1 MHHHSACTDCELHH
15 VSIDS
20 CMESP
25 AVSDRQKRVRSW
37 HRVPALRLDLRFVR
51 SNSVAGLFRVCDPL
65 SQQFVELYELE
76 CMVAQSINGER
87 SVSDLVIFA
96 RSYNPAITT
105 AQIELLIVQLLEA
118 GLLEEPQPDGHGKV
132 IPFRPPTKPA
142 DEFAAFRNEIAL
154 DLQRDEAMNWTEAPS
169 AGPRT
174 PLFEAA
180 GPPQRASAPRVPTLP
195 VRPSPVPAPKAFP
208 PPGLDDATN
217 IESVGFFDSDDDE
230 DGAFANTNVV
240 VGTDPFEALEQN
252 RSRMIAAGDPDVIA
266 SSPMPAPTPIA
277 SPPTVP
283 APSGLL
289 DAPDP
294 DPEPPRMT
302 TPRQAEAE
310 QEGLFVSTQK
320 ARRWYQRRSI
330 KVLAVL
336 VGLLLITAIVQYPLY
351 ITSECAIIPSQR
363 AYVRSPMG
371 GVISEILVDEGTFV
385 KKGEIIAKLDD
396 RQLAADRRK
405 AVAEL
410 DRINAELDR
419 LHRGARTE
427 EIAQA
432 RALASGRAS
441 AVAFAKKELDRRLR
455 MVREGVGARAAAEQA
470 RGDYAAKQ
478 GAYAEAAA
486 ALRLLQS
493 GARPEEISALEANH
507 KRAKAELEFID
518 QKLADMVVIRAPMDG
533 VVLTPKFRER
543 LQESIEAGG
552 LVCEIAD
559 MRIVRAE
566 IFVPEREIDSIVPG
580 MPVVVKVE
588 SYPRH
593 PFKGK
598 VDFIAPAVETRNK
611 TNVVRV
617 VAVLENSENLLRRD
631 MTGYGEI
638 EAGDRSLFNLATRRL
653 MRWIRVRFLL

>member
-1 MHHHSACTDCELHH
+1 
-15 VSIDS
+15 
-20 CMESP
+20 MESL

-37 HRVPALRLDLRFVR
+37 QRVPALRLDLRFVR
-51 SNSVAGLFRVCDPL
+51 SNNVAGLFRVCDPH

-87 SVSDLVIFA
+87 TVSDLLIFA

-105 AQIELLIVQLLEA
+105 AQIELLIVHLLEA
-118 GLLEEPQPDGHGKV
+118 GLLEEPPIEGHGKV
-132 IPFRPPTKPA
+132 IPLRPATKPA
-142 DEFAAFRNEIAL
+142 DEFAAFRNEIAI
-154 DLQRDEAMNWTEAPS
+154 DLQRDEAMKWTEAPS
-169 AGPRT
+169 AVPRT

-180 GPPQRASAPRVPTLP
+180 THSTRASAPRIP
-195 VRPSPVPAPKAFP
+195 VRPSPVPTPHVP
-208 PPGLDDATN
+208 PPGMDDNTN
-217 IESVGFFDSDDDE
+217 IESVGFFDDDDDE

-240 VGTDPFEALEQN
+240 VGSDPFEVLEQN
-252 RSRMIAAGDPDVIA
+252 RDRMIVAGDPDVIA
-266 SSPMPAPTPIA
+266 SSPMPAPTQAPP
-277 SPPTVP
+277 SPVPTSNP
-283 APSGLL
+283 FEAPQPTE
-289 DAPDP
+289 A
-294 DPEPPRMT
+294 EPPRTT

-310 QEGLFVSTQK
+310 QEGLFTQTQK
-320 ARRWYQRRSI
+320 PRRWYQRRSI
-330 KVLAVL
+330 KALGVLAVL
-336 VGLLLITAIVQYPLY
+336 FAISVIVQYPLY

-385 KKGEIIAKLDD
+385 KKGDIIAKLDD
-396 RQLAADRRK
+396 RQLSADRRK
-405 AVAEL
+405 AVAEI
-410 DRINAELDR
+410 DRINAELER

-559 MRIVRAE
+559 MRVVRAE
-566 IFVPEREIDSIVPG
+566 IFVPEREIDSVTPG

-598 VDFIAPAVETRNK
+598 VDFIAPAVEVRNK

-653 MRWIRVRFLL
+653 LRWIRVRFLL